1 MSDTPYTM
9 KVGDLLNDLKNV
21 PPDTDLIF
29 GSGDLEFYRTKW
41 RGNDLLQIEFNQ
53 IYTVDHDPNSE

>member
-1 MSDTPYTM
+1 M